1 MMLTAIKTTCA
12 PARRP
17 LVVRTQSRNNT
28 VTCAVAPKLDYN
40 CSAFKRDL
48 VEFAGEQEYI
58 VKGGR
63 DKFSGL
69 AEAFAGIK
77 EVRSAAEFLS
87 VILGLAQRVIGTH
100 PSRSRAHGASHN
112 TILEIAREAGRCR

>member
-1 MMLTAIKTTCA
+1 MFTALKTTCA
-12 PARRP
+12 PSRRAQ
-17 LVVRTQSRNNT
+17 LVRTQRRNK
-28 VTCAVAPKLDYN
+28 AVCGATAPKLDYN

-77 EVRSAAEFLS
+77 EVRCAPCQTC
-87 VILGLAQRVIGTH
+87 V
-100 PSRSRAHGASHN
+100 
-112 TILEIAREAGRCR
+112 